1 MRKGKILPSMDLWEA
16 ADEFIAFLRNIAVKT
31 GSKPVLVCHG
41 SDMTT
46 LFNNLALV
54 NRDCALA
61 ESIRGAVDFLQ
72 VITDDD
78 SYPHD
83 SSSMSLTKL
92 NPKKLNLSQTILGK
106 DYSIGDEGEAHD
118 ALYDAKLLE
127 RVLNEYCSAFSQRA
141 DIIID
146 TYMRD
151 GEQIRSSV
159 KYHLSSAKSI
169 KKRLDQTEYFTFF
182 GWDDAAAW
190 AHKEGSRKPD
200 KLEKCES

>member
-1 MRKGKILPSMDLWEA
+1 MESCSDSDSNDDGLEIGRHVHGDEDIVINTEHAAKEVDAEGDGEA
-16 ADEFIAFLRNIAVKT
+16 EAVA
-31 GSKPVLVCHG
+31 GVEEG
-41 SDMTT
+41 M
-46 LFNNLALV
+46 
-54 NRDCALA
+54 
-61 ESIRGAVDFLQ
+61 
-72 VITDDD
+72 
-78 SYPHD
+78 
-83 SSSMSLTKL
+83 

-182 GWDDAAAW
+182 GWDDAASW
-190 AHKEGSRKPD
+190 AHKEWSRKPD
-200 KLEKCES
+200 KLEKCER